1 MKKKDIDILTHK
13 STTHAH
19 TLAKEAAET
28 EEMQSAIASITSQRE
43 ARAAY
48 RDRLRAETAS
58 VQNAID
64 QRLEAQRQ
72 HAKYLD
78 EQARYNLPELDFWTD
93 YLCMRIE
100 GAGAIDHLKF
110 VYTHVDERDWEKE
123 AWFELNTEKRD
134 YQVNCM
140 RPKLKSDGV
149 ERCVEKLN
157 ENRDLGIFLKG
168 MRGLFVDV
176 MK

>member
-1 MKKKDIDILTHK
+1 MKKKDIEILTHK

-28 EEMQSAIASITSQRE
+28 AEMQTAIASIASQRD
-43 ARAAY
+43 ARAAH

-58 VQNAID
+58 VQRAID
-64 QRLEAQRQ
+64 QRLEAQCQ

-78 EQARYNLPELDFWTD
+78 EQARFNSPELDFWTD

-100 GAGAIDHLKF
+100 GAGVVDHLKF
-110 VYTHVDERDWEKE
+110 VFTHINERDWEKE

-134 YQVNCM
+134 YQVECV
-140 RPKLKSDGV
+140 RPKLEDEGV
-149 ERCVEKLN
+149 ERCLEKLN
-157 ENRDLGIFLKG
+157 ENRDLGMFLKG
-168 MRGLFVDV
+168 MRELFVQS